1 MNILLIEHYAGS
13 PEYGME
19 YRPYYIAREWVNAGH
34 SVTIIAAS
42 FSHLRSKNPLVNT
55 KLTEEIIDG
64 INYKWIDTPSY
75 EGNGIGRIRNMLSFI
90 LQLRS
95 YLKNAIG
102 LESFDVVIAS
112 STYPLDIYPAR
123 IVQKKSK
130 AKFIFEV
137 HDLWPLSPMELGNIP
152 AWHPYIMLMQKA
164 ENDAYRYCDH
174 VVSILPCAADH
185 MVEHGLSP
193 DKFVHIPNGISL
205 DEWGKDPDIIPLE
218 HKNAIMQL
226 KEEGNFIIGY
236 AGAHGIANSLDTL
249 IDATELCQKDKV
261 AFVLVGQG
269 SEKEKLQINA
279 QTRGLNN
286 IVFLPAVPKTAVGG
300 ILDLLDAYYIGL
312 QKQPLFRFGVSPNKL
327 MDYMMAAKPIIY
339 AIEAGNDP
347 VKEAGCGI
355 SVPPENPQMVAD
367 AVRKLKEM
375 SPNEREIIGQ
385 RGKEYVMQNHDYR
398 VIANKFLD
406 VVKGE

>member
-1 MNILLIEHYAGS
+1 MNILLINHYAGS
-13 PEYGME
+13 PNYGME
-19 YRPYYIAREWVNAGH
+19 YRPYYIAREWVNSGH
-34 SVTIIAAS
+34 NVTIIAAS
-42 FSHLRSKNPLVNT
+42 FSHLRSKNPVVNT

-64 INYKWIDTPSY
+64 INYKWLDTPSY

-90 LQLRS
+90 VQLRS
-95 YLKNAIG
+95 YLKNTI
-102 LESFDVVIAS
+102 EEERFDAVIAS

-123 IVQKKSK
+123 ILQKKSK

-164 ENDAYRYCDH
+164 ENDAYRYCDK

-185 MVEHGLSP
+185 MVEHGLPP

-205 DEWGKDPDIIPLE
+205 DEWGEEPGVIPLE
-218 HKNAIMQL
+218 HKNAIMGL
-226 KEEGNFIIGY
+226 KEEGNFMVGY
-236 AGAHGIANSLDTL
+236 AGAHGIANSLHTL
-249 IDATELCQKDKV
+249 IDVAELCQNDKI

-269 SEKEKLQINA
+269 PEKEKLQVEA

-286 IVFLPAVPKTAVGG
+286 IIFLPAVPKTAVGG
-300 ILDLLDAYYIGL
+300 ILKLLDVCYIGL

-355 SVPPENPQMVAD
+355 SVPPENPQAVAD
-367 AVRKLKEM
+367 AVRRLKDI
-375 SPNEREIIGQ
+375 SISERETMGH
-385 RGKEYVMQNHDYR
+385 RGREYVLQNRDYK
-398 VIANKFLD
+398 VIADKFLE
-406 VVKGE
+406 VIAGG